1 MTILIKKIINLIKD
15 IDGFYFK
22 LNLKYFNGLEKMNF
36 MSLKNNSVI
45 IDDLQT
51 KILNINWF

>member
-1 MTILIKKIINLIKD
+1 MGLSSYGDNSLVNKLSNLISD
-15 IDGFYFK
+15 IDGFKFQ

-45 IDDLQT
+45 IDD
-51 KILNINWF
+51 I